1 MIDVQQLHE
10 RILEELDMTREVEDE
25 ELTQIIHRVLREA
38 GEREYISLGE
48 RTSFGIEL
56 FNAFRK
62 LDLLQEFVEDE
73 DITEIMI
80 NGTHNIFYE
89 KKGRLYQSEKRFL
102 SKEKLEDVI
111 QQIVAGSNRIVNEA
125 SPIVDAR
132 LPDGSRVNVILA
144 PVALNGPI
152 VTIRKFPKESITMA
166 RLIEWNSVNEEVA
179 AFLSTL
185 VISGYNIF
193 ISGGTGSGKTTFL
206 NALSRYI
213 PEDERIITIEDNA
226 ELKIEGISNLVSL
239 EARNANSEGSGEI
252 TIRDLIKSALRMR
265 PTRIIVGEVRSA
277 EALDMLQALNTGHDG
292 SLSTGHAN
300 SPKDMLSR
308 LETMVLM
315 GMDLPLPAI
324 RRQIAS
330 GIDIL
335 VHLGRLRDKS
345 RKVLE
350 VTEVT
355 GYQDG
360 EILLQPIYIFEETG
374 EKDGKIQGIWK
385 KAHELS
391 HTGKLLAAGCKTG
404 EKDTDVQR
412 ICRGDVCD
420 GMAVLPLRVGGGRPP
435 ADGSVLLPQL
445 GEGVHGEEEKRIS
458 RAV

>member
-1 MIDVQQLHE
+1 MIEVQQLHE

-25 ELTQIIHRVLREA
+25 ELTRIIHRVLREA
-38 GEREYISLGE
+38 GEREYISLGD
-48 RTSFGIEL
+48 RTAFGIEL

-73 DITEIMI
+73 EITEIMI
-80 NGTHNIFYE
+80 NGIHNIFYE
-89 KKGRLYQSEKRFL
+89 KNGKLYQSAKRFL

-132 LPDGSRVNVILA
+132 LPDGSRVNVILS

-166 RLIEWNSVNEEVA
+166 QLIEWNSVSEEVA

-226 ELKIEGISNLVSL
+226 ELKIEGIPNLVSL

-277 EALDMLQALNTGHDG
+277 EAIDMLQALNTGHDG

-300 SPKDMLSR
+300 GPKDMLSR

-315 GMDLPLPAI
+315 GMDFPLPAI

-330 GIDIL
+330 GIDIII
-335 VHLGRLRDKS
+335 HLGRLRDKS

-350 VTEVT
+350 VTEVI

-360 EILLQPIYIFEETG
+360 EILLRPIYSFEETG

-385 KAHELS
+385 KAHGLS
-391 HTGKLLAAGCKTG
+391 HTGKLLAAGCKAE
-404 EKDTDVQR
+404 EKNTDVQH
-412 ICRGDVCD
+412 ICRDNSCD
-420 GMAVLPLRVGGGRPP
+420 GMAVLPLRVGGSHSP
-435 ADGSVLLPQL
+435 ADGSLLLPQFRK
-445 GEGVHGEEEKRIS
+445 GVHREKEK
-458 RAV
+458 